1 MIESIISGI
10 GLGFVL
16 SFLTGPVFFAL
27 IKTSIEKGFYA
38 GVSLAG
44 GVLVSDVFYVSL
56 SLYGSSFLA
65 LENQYRIQ
73 IGIAGSIILFSIGLY
88 YLFKKVKVNYE
99 QSTSRRHNT
108 GYFLK
113 GFLMCIFN
121 PAILLYWLSVT
132 SGVIS
137 IAGEIKSSE
146 ILPFFGSIL
155 LTQFSLDVLKA
166 HYANK
171 LRYRIKEKQ
180 IALLNRIA
188 GILILIF
195 ALRLIYN
202 LLSGDSL
209 V

>member
-38 GVSLAG
+38 GISLAA
-44 GVLVSDVFYVSL
+44 GVVVSDIFYVAL
-56 SLYGSSFLA
+56 TLYGSSFLA
-65 LENQYRIQ
+65 LENTYRVQ
-73 IGIAGSIILFSIGLY
+73 IGVAGSTILFAIGIY

-99 QSTSRRHNT
+99 KTTSKRHNT

-137 IAGEIKSSE
+137 ISGEIDPAE
-146 ILPFFGSIL
+146 VIPFFGSIL
-155 LTQFSLDVLKA
+155 ITQFSVDVIKA
-166 HYANK
+166 YYANK
-171 LRYRIKEKQ
+171 LRYKIKEKT
-180 IALLNRIA
+180 ISNLNRIA
-188 GILILIF
+188 GVLILIF
-195 ALRLIYN
+195 AVRLLYN
-202 LLSGDSL
+202 LLTEHSL
-209 V
+209 I